1 MLPVTVQQQPVFR
14 YIPTPIVNGR
24 FVVDRRKNYALIAVI
39 AALLAAVIFIEI
51 RIVFR
56 MSSEQT
62 METGKYQLE
71 SISGELEG
79 TISDAKDFTMQLAVA
94 VQPYLGDINAL
105 TDLVYDRIDKLSDE
119 NNGAYNIYMA
129 GTDWNILPGL
139 ADPEHFK
146 PLERSWYTGAAKTPG
161 SAYVSPPYVD
171 VITGDLCY
179 TVSVMLPDN
188 DTVLSVDYTMER
200 IQSHVV
206 KMNETGLHNAV
217 IVTDDGIIAGC
228 SDESLLGESLTD
240 SLPEYSAIFYL
251 AKNSDEFVTHRIRK
265 GLFNENLFA
274 TGSGSGSGW
283 YLIVSESDWEL
294 YRNSYINLIVSLIL
308 VLVLIGVIIFL
319 YSMNSKNRIKAENA
333 LKSKDEFLAT
343 ITGELETPL
352 KKILNNSDTRSN
364 SDYESTQERFAGIHD
379 AGEQLSYKIH
389 QIISYTNI
397 VKDEKKKKAHERR
410 SGNGKVLHVNNRF
423 RNIILVLLIL
433 VLLVTVSASL
443 FLSKGLADSEMS
455 NAVNRYEYRLS
466 DWINKQKSILDMFTS
481 IISTNP
487 DMVTDYEGTVGYLDR
502 LAQQYPEI
510 SALYLAN
517 PKLEPTVFM
526 NTGWLPEPGWKVEE
540 RQWYIDTIAAKDQWS
555 VSAPYYDKQT
565 GLYCVTISEQV
576 HDSKTGEF
584 LGIFGIDFYMDKL
597 IEILSGSYTDTGYAF
612 LADAHG
618 DIINHPYGK
627 YQMSL
632 EKTTNVSELEYGE
645 ISADGGSTM
654 VVVDYDGV
662 VRIITAKR
670 SAISNFVVY
679 KASNIWSI
687 YGHGFVIC
695 LICTVTVAA
704 CIIMVYISLS
714 RLIRGQDKV
723 NLSMKE
729 AADAATAAGQAK
741 SRFLAQ
747 MSHEIRTP
755 INAILGMN
763 EMILRESEDK
773 DILEYSD
780 NIRTA
785 GKTLLSLIN
794 SILDFSKIDDGK
806 MEIIPVEYDT
816 ISVINNLINSVSSR
830 AASKGLDFITEI
842 DENLPTSLI
851 GDDVRITQVI
861 LNLLTNAVKYTERGS
876 VTFSIVCGERTDTG
890 ITLTVAVKDTG
901 IGIRSE
907 DIGKMFESF
916 SRLDETRNRN
926 IEGTGLGMAIVTKL
940 LDLMDSRLEVESVY
954 GSGSVFS
961 FEVKQ
966 GIADSKPI
974 GKNIE
979 RRAAAEHRE
988 EKKEKPHFDG
998 AKVLITDDNEMN
1010 LKVAKNLMK
1019 IFGIVPE
1026 LAVSGSET
1034 VELMRK
1040 NRYDI
1045 LFLDHMMPKMDGIET
1060 LKKLREENLVPESTT
1075 VIALTANAVNGARET
1090 YLNAGF
1096 DDYLSKPI
1104 EIDQLEKKLMRYLNA
1119 VPADDSGK
1127 SDADIS
1133 DSEVI
1138 EFAPVEGDVLEFEP
1152 EGGEDAAE
1160 SATSDSSGA
1169 DTEDMIGKLNEAG
1182 ISAKDGLAYCAG
1194 DFGFYRE
1201 MLSDYAL
1208 SYEKRTEELEKAYAE
1223 NDAENY
1229 CIYVHAL
1236 KSISKTVGVMDVSEL
1251 AKSLEFAAKNG
1262 DTEYITAHHAEL
1274 IALFG
1279 QRKECIA
1286 GIIGK

>member
-1 MLPVTVQQQPVFR
+1 M
-14 YIPTPIVNGR
+14 
-24 FVVDRRKNYALIAVI
+24 DKRKNYALIAVI

-71 SISGELEG
+71 SISGELEA
-79 TISDAKDFTMQLAVA
+79 TISEAKELTMQLAVA
-94 VQPYLGDINAL
+94 VQPYLDDKDTLADI
-105 TDLVYDRIDKLSDE
+105 VYDRIDKLSADD
-119 NNGAYNIYMA
+119 NGAYNIYMA

-139 ADPEHFK
+139 ADPENFR

-171 VITGDLCY
+171 VITGDICY

-188 DTVLSVDYTMER
+188 DTVLSVDYTMES

-228 SDESLLGESLTD
+228 SDESMLGEPLAD
-240 SLPEYSAIFYL
+240 KLPEYSAIFYL
-251 AKNSDEFVTHRIRK
+251 AKNSDEFVTHRIRS
-265 GLFNENLFA
+265 GLLYENLFA
-274 TGSGSGSGW
+274 TGSATGSGW

-294 YRNSYINLIVSLIL
+294 YRNAYVHL
-308 VLVLIGVIIFL
+308 VISLVLILALMTVIIFL
-319 YSMNSKNRIKAENA
+319 YTMTARNRAKAENA
-333 LKSKDEFLAT
+333 LRSKDEFLSA

-352 KKILNNSDTRSN
+352 RKILTNSDTRN
-364 SDYESTQERFAGIHD
+364 YTDFEAAQERLAGIHD

-389 QIISYTNI
+389 QIISYSSI
-397 VKDEKKKKAHERR
+397 VKDEEKKKTRERKR
-410 SGNGKVLHVNNRF
+410 EKGRVLRMNNRF
-423 RNIILVLLIL
+423 RNIILVLLVL
-433 VLLVTVSASL
+433 VLLITVSASL
-443 FLSKGLADSEMS
+443 FLSKSLADSEMS

-466 DWINKQKSILDMFTS
+466 DWVNKQKSILDMFTS

-487 DMVTDYEGTVGYLDR
+487 DMVGDYEGTVAYLDR
-502 LAQQYPEI
+502 VAQQYPEI

-517 PKLEPTVFM
+517 PKLAPTVYM
-526 NTGWLPEPGWKVEE
+526 NTGWKPEPGWKVEE
-540 RQWYIDTIAAKDQWS
+540 RQWYIDTLAANDKWS
-555 VSAPYYDKQT
+555 ISAPYYDEQT
-565 GLYCVTISEQV
+565 GIYCVTISEQV

-597 IEILSGSYTDTGYAF
+597 IEILSGSYSETGYAF
-612 LADAHG
+612 LADARG

-627 YQMSL
+627 YQMSVSG
-632 EKTTNVSELEYGE
+632 TTNVSDLACGELR
-645 ISADGGSTM
+645 ADGASTI

-662 VRIITAKR
+662 VRIFTAKR
-670 SAISNFVVY
+670 SDISNFVIY
-679 KASNIWSI
+679 KASNVWTI
-687 YGHGFVIC
+687 YGRGFFVC
-695 LICTVTVAA
+695 LLCIVTVTV
-704 CIIMVYISLS
+704 CIIMVYIILS
-714 RLIRGQDKV
+714 RLIRWQDKV
-723 NLSMKE
+723 NSRMKE
-729 AADAATAAGQAK
+729 AADAATAAGKAK

-773 DILEYSD
+773 EILEYSD
-780 NIRTA
+780 NIQTA

-816 ISVINNLINSVSSR
+816 VSVIHNLVNSVSPR
-830 AASKGLDFITEI
+830 AASKGLKFITDI
-842 DENLPTSLI
+842 DESIPSALI
-851 GDDVRITQVI
+851 GDDVRLTQVM

-876 VTFSIVCGERTDTG
+876 VTFRMVCTERTESE
-890 ITLTVAVKDTG
+890 ITLSVSVKDTG
-901 IGIRSE
+901 IGIRDE
-907 DIGKMFESF
+907 DIDKIFESF

-940 LDLMDSRLEVESVY
+940 LSLMGSKLEVESVY
-954 GSGSVFS
+954 GTGSVFS

-966 GIADSKPI
+966 GISDSKPI
-974 GKNIE
+974 GNNIE
-979 RRAAAEHRE
+979 RRSLPERRE
-988 EKKEKPHFDG
+988 EKKEKPNFAG
-998 AKVLITDDNEMN
+998 AKVLVTDDNEMN
-1010 LKVAKNLMK
+1010 LKVARNLMK

-1026 LAVSGSET
+1026 LAGSGFDT
-1034 VELMRK
+1034 IELMKK

-1060 LKKLREENLVPESTT
+1060 LKKLREEKLIPESTT

-1104 EIDQLEKKLMRYLNA
+1104 EIEQLEKKLTRYLSRDTGGA
-1119 VPADDSGK
+1119 VETAAEDTAVAETAAAPAEDY
-1127 SDADIS
+1127 

-1138 EFAPVEGDVLEFEP
+1138 EFAPEPDPSEAGDAVSP
-1152 EGGEDAAE
+1152 
-1160 SATSDSSGA
+1160 SG
-1169 DTEDMIGKLNEAG
+1169 DMIKALTDAG
-1182 ISAKDGLAYCAG
+1182 IFAKDGLAYCAG
-1194 DFGFYRE
+1194 DEDFYRE
-1201 MLSDYAL
+1201 MLTDYV
-1208 SYEKRTEELEKAYAE
+1208 SSFDKRTGEIEKTYAE
-1223 NDAENY
+1223 NDIKTY
-1229 CIYVHAL
+1229 GVHVHAL
-1236 KSISKTVGVMDVSEL
+1236 KSISRTVGVNDVSEL
-1251 AKSLEFAAKNG
+1251 AKSVELASKNG
-1262 DTEYITAHHAEL
+1262 DTEYIGAHHAEL
-1274 IALFG
+1274 IAMYKE
-1279 QRKECIA
+1279 RTECIRR
-1286 GIIGK
+1286 IIGK